1 MAGRKGWVRAVSSLG
16 DPYQRYSHDVMPTKL
31 TLILLPSP
39 LHPPEPV
46 GTMQSRVIFCVGG
59 DRFAIDF
66 TSTVTELSPQPA
78 EVIPIQKRRR
88 AKRRS
93 RASGRRIELDS

>member
-1 MAGRKGWVRAVSSLG
+1 VG
-16 DPYQRYSHDVMPTKL
+16 L
-31 TLILLPSP
+31 TG
-39 LHPPEPV
+39 V
-46 GTMQSRVIFCVGG
+46 QNNV

-66 TSTVTELSPQPA
+66 TGTVTELNPQPA

-93 RASGRRIELDS
+93 LASDRGIELDS